1 MVNGTNQLDR
11 WMGIRIIIA
20 DDHHLVRQGFRS
32 LLEEAEEIELIG
44 ECEDGRQ
51 VLQEVERREP
61 DVLLLDLMMPG
72 LNGLEVTRQVSKK
85 TKVLILSMH
94 ADETYVLKSLQYGA
108 LGYVLK
114 TCKKGELVHAI
125 REVAAG
131 RRYLS
136 GPLSDRAVETYAE
149 QAPSRDS
156 DVYETL
162 TTRER
167 EVLQLAAEGFGN
179 KEIASRLCV
188 SHRTVETHR
197 ANFMRKLGLSSQADV
212 IRFAL
217 LRGILPVDR

>member
-1 MVNGTNQLDR
+1 MS
-11 WMGIRIIIA
+11 IRILLA

-32 LLEEAEEIELIG
+32 LLEDVENLELVG

-51 VLQEVERREP
+51 VLQAVERLEP

-72 LNGLEVTRQVSKK
+72 LNGIEVARQVSK
-85 TKVLILSMH
+85 TTNVLVLSMH

-114 TCKKGELVHAI
+114 TCKKAELVHAI
-125 REVAAG
+125 HEVAAG

-136 GPLSDRAVETYAE
+136 GPLSDRAVEAYAE
-149 QAPSRDS
+149 SAPSRDS

-167 EVLQLAAEGFGN
+167 EVLQLAAEGYGN
-179 KEIASRLCV
+179 KEIAARLFV

-197 ANFMRKLGLSSQADV
+197 ANFMRKLNLSSQADV

-217 LRGILPVDR
+217 QRGILPVDR